1 MQMTGNLR
9 VAMSGDFLRADGSA
23 AYPEFDVTP
32 LQSRSDIDLFYLPNR
47 PVIGSDQVEDV
58 DALIISDAS
67 VSEDSFHPNGRLAVI
82 ARFGVGYDKVD
93 VESCSHH
100 AVALVITPD
109 GVRRPVA
116 VSILTLILALTGRLV
131 DKAQIARQGP
141 EGWARAVDHQGTGLV
156 GKTLGSIGLG
166 NIGAE
171 MFRLAAPLGMRAIAT
186 DPYADPAVA
195 TDVGVEL
202 CDLDTVISQSDIL
215 AINCPLMPSTRHLM
229 NADRLA
235 LMKPTAYLINT
246 ARGGIVD
253 QAALT
258 RMLRTR
264 RIAGAGLDV
273 LDPEPPSRD
282 DPILSLDNVII
293 TPHSLCW
300 TDQLSSGCAKAA
312 VASVLTTLSGREPR
326 GLVNREI
333 LHNATWRLKL
343 DRFAVHERGRY

>member
-1 MQMTGNLR
+1 MTGNLR
-9 VAMSGDFLRADGSA
+9 VALSGDFLRADGSP
-23 AYPEFDVTP
+23 AYPEFDLTP
-32 LQSRSDIDLFYLPNR
+32 LLSRPDIDLFYLSYR
-47 PVIGSDQVEDV
+47 PLIGSDQVEDA
-58 DALIISDAS
+58 DALIISDAY
-67 VSEDSFHPNGRLAVI
+67 VSGDSFHPNGRLAVI
-82 ARFGVGYDKVD
+82 ARFGVGYDTVD
-93 VESCSHH
+93 VESCGRNS
-100 AVALVITPD
+100 VALVITPE

-116 VSILTLILALTGRLV
+116 VSILTLILALTGRLI

-141 EGWARAVDHQGTGLV
+141 EGWARAVDYQGTGLV

-171 MFRLAAPLGMRAIAT
+171 MFRLAAPLGMRGIAT

-195 TDVGVEL
+195 KEVGAEL
-202 CDLDTVISQSDIL
+202 CDLETVISRSDIL

-235 LMKPTAYLINT
+235 LMKPTAFLINT

-258 RMLRTR
+258 DSLRTR
-264 RIAGAGLDV
+264 RIAGAALDV
-273 LDPEPPSRD
+273 LDPEPPSRN
-282 DPILSLDNVII
+282 DPILALDNVII

-300 TDQLSSGCAKAA
+300 TDQLSSGCARAA
-312 VASVLTTLSGREPR
+312 VTSVLTTFSGKEPR

-333 LHNATWRLKL
+333 LHNDTWREKL
-343 DRFAVHERGRY
+343 DRFAIHERRRN